1 MPAHEVKPWAF
12 AATLRLSAV
21 ALLLA
26 MLSLLADG
34 WASTVLTIAAAV
46 LALFGVI
53 EFVHAWRW
61 RLAHADDEQREQV

>member
-1 MPAHEVKPWAF
+1 MGKKAWPFV
-12 AATLRLSAV
+12 ATLRLAAV

-26 MLSLLADG
+26 MLSLLVEG
-34 WASTVLTIAAAV
+34 WTSAVLTTIAAV

-61 RLAHADDEQREQV
+61 ESTRGE